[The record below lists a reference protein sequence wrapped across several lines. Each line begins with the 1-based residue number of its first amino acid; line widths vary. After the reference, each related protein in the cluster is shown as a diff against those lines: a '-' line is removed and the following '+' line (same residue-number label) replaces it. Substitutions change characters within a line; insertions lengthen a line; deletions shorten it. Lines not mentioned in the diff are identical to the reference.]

1 MNKQTTKTYKK
12 AFNRGHARIWIEGNI
27 LNSHKLTNG
36 MRFTKERID
45 DDELLLSFA
54 ASFPE
59 GIKSNKI
66 AGTSERPIIDMTGK
80 WLTDFFGDAEKY
92 TCQFDEETKTITILR
107 GGLV

>member
-1 MNKQTTKTYKK
+1 MKTTKVYKK
-12 AFNRGHARIWIEGNI
+12 AFNRGNARIWIEGNI

-36 MRFTKERID
+36 MRFKKERID

-54 ASFPE
+54 TSFPE

-66 AGTSERPIIDMTGK
+66 AGNIDRPIIDLTGK
-80 WLTDFFGDAEKY
+80 WLSDFFGDAEKY
-92 TCQFDEETKTITILR
+92 TCYFDSETKTITIIR